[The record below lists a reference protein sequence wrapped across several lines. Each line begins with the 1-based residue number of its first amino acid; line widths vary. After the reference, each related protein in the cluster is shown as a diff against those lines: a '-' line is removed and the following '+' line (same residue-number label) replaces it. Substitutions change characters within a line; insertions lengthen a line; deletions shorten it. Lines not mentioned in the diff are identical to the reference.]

1 MVEIYF
7 GASNKPY
14 DLKNPE
20 GLSEFIA
27 DLGKI
32 EAFFHTELKSF
43 SVIER
48 FLDWKIVRLDYN
60 KDIKVMDISYL
71 TSGTNIIRIRYLTH
85 QYQIYSKQLPEEGL
99 ILRIERML
107 SNPKPYPSIIE
118 FISP

>member
-27 DLGKI
+27 DAGKI
-32 EAFFHTELKSF
+32 ESLFHTELKSF
-43 SVIER
+43 SSIER

-60 KDIKVMDISYL
+60 KDIKVLDVSYL
-71 TSGTNIIRIRYLTH
+71 TSGTNAIRVRYLSH
-85 QYQIYSKQLPEEGL
+85 LYQFYTKQLPEEGL

-107 SNPKPYPSIIE
+107 SNPKPYPTIIE